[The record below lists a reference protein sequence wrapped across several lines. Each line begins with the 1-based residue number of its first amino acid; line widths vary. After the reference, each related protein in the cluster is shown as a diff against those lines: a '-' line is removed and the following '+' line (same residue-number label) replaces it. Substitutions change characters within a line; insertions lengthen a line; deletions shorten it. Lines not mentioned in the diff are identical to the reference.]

1 MYRNYMSL
9 FSNFCASTILLSDP
23 ETQDQEE
30 ANVVAAVSLDISN
43 AVKWH
48 LMFWR
53 TTYIL
58 CDISLTFPLFNATNP
73 IPAHLSVETSSWNWS
88 KNLSKQFLHCAEI

>member
-1 MYRNYMSL
+1 MIMYRNYMSL

-43 AVKWH
+43 AVK
-48 LMFWR
+48 
-53 TTYIL
+53 
-58 CDISLTFPLFNATNP
+58 
-73 IPAHLSVETSSWNWS
+73 
-88 KNLSKQFLHCAEI
+88 